1 MIPLNLLIFLCT
13 LLAYV
18 LCFRHEGKWSVQN
31 GLAALRFFTI
41 LSNLLCAA
49 SSLLMAL
56 FLLRGQVPFGVW
68 LLKYI
73 GTVSVAVTF
82 VTVMVFLGP
91 AAGYKAMLSGK
102 DLYLHLIGPLL
113 AIASFCFT
121 ERLYPLTLPLALLG
135 DVPVLLYGLFYLY
148 KVVLGPDT
156 GRWDDFYGY
165 NKDGKWPISF
175 TAMIVGG
182 ALLCVVLWL
191 LYRL

>member
-1 MIPLNLLIFLCT
+1 MIILDLLIFLCT
-13 LLAYV
+13 LVSYV
-18 LCFRHEGKWSVQN
+18 LCFRFEGKWKAQN
-31 GLAALRFFTI
+31 GVAALRFFTI
-41 LSNLLCAA
+41 LSNLLCAL

-56 FLLRGQVPFGVW
+56 FLLKGQVPYGVW

-73 GTVSVAVTF
+73 GTASVAVTF

-113 AIASFCFT
+113 AIVSFCFT

-135 DVPVLLYGLFYLY
+135 AVPVLLYGLFYLY
-148 KVVLGPDT
+148 KVVLGPDE
-156 GRWDDFYGY
+156 GRWEDFYGY
-165 NKDGKWPISF
+165 NKDGKWPVAF

-191 LYRL
+191 LYHL

>member
-18 LCFRHEGKWSVQN
+18 LCFRHEGKWIVQN

-41 LSNLLCAA
+41 LSNLLCATA
-49 SSLLMAL
+49 SLLMAL

-113 AIASFCFT
+113 AIVSFCFT

-148 KVVLGPDT
+148 KVV
-156 GRWDDFYGY
+156 
-165 NKDGKWPISF
+165 KWPISF
-175 TAMIVGG
+175 TAMIIGG

>member
-49 SSLLMAL
+49 ASLLMAL

-73 GTVSVAVTF
+73 GTAAVF
-82 VTVMVFLGP
+82 
-91 AAGYKAMLSGK
+91 
-102 DLYLHLIGPLL
+102 I
-113 AIASFCFT
+113 
-121 ERLYPLTLPLALLG
+121 
-135 DVPVLLYGLFYLY
+135 
-148 KVVLGPDT
+148 
-156 GRWDDFYGY
+156 
-165 NKDGKWPISF
+165 
-175 TAMIVGG
+175 
-182 ALLCVVLWL
+182 
-191 LYRL
+191 